1 MMLTALT
8 LLLLSADPAP
18 PGPSAAPGSSLTVVS
33 TAAPG
38 LEKVALEAG
47 RTLGSRL
54 EASHVDLG
62 GYLKSRGEGCQK
74 DPRCLLAAPGLSGA
88 TRLLH
93 LSLRPMS
100 PGRLAVDLR
109 LIDFKARKVIG
120 RSASVVETGGLSAWA
135 EQTSSRLISQADPYA
150 KDRPRSPFAVKPAS
164 EGPTAPQPP
173 AGGAPQRP
181 TPEAK

>member
-18 PGPSAAPGSSLTVVS
+18 TGPSAAPASSLTVVS

-62 GYLKSRGEGCQK
+62 GYLKSRGEGCRN

-88 TRLLH
+88 THLLH
-93 LSLRPMS
+93 LSLRPLS

-120 RSASVVETGGLSAWA
+120 RSASVVESGGLAAWA
-135 EQTSSRLISQADPYA
+135 EQTSTRLISQADPYA
-150 KDRPRSPFAVKPAS
+150 KDRPRSPFAVKPAP
-164 EGPTAPQPP
+164 EAPTAPQPP
-173 AGGAPQRP
+173 AGGTPRP
-181 TPEAK
+181 APEAK